1 MVGSHR
7 MTNDTEDGR
16 GRDPAGRPQTEIT
29 DLARRAAL
37 EKMGRYAAYIA
48 PTLLVLLRGG
58 EVSAGK
64 DSLPTDVPCSVGNP
78 DRPEQCNV

>member
-1 MVGSHR
+1 

-16 GRDPAGRPQTEIT
+16 GSEPAGSPETDTT

-37 EKMGRYAAYIA
+37 EAMARYAAYTA

-78 DRPEQCNV
+78 DKPEQCNG